1 MDRFC
6 EDIYNCER
14 YIFIDE
20 WVEVSC
26 SYLLQI
32 YLMQRILNFQA
43 NEFECAKIYICYA
56 RLIIL
61 LCKLFYLKES

>member
-20 WVEVSC
+20 WVECIVFLSFV
-26 SYLLQI
+26 QI

-43 NEFECAKIYICYA
+43 NEFDDAQKYI
-56 RLIIL
+56 
-61 LCKLFYLKES
+61 FVTQD